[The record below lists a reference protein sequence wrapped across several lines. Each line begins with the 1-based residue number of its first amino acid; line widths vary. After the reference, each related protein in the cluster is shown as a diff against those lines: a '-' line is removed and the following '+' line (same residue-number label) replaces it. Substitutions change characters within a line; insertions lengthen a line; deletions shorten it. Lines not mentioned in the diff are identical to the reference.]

1 LLRWTGKNAR
11 PHTVRGGTSKR
22 NAGQLATEVGGVALA
37 VLGVVQDGI
46 DVMEDVPL
54 ADGAV
59 AVADA
64 KLFQRPVGDVL
75 APVAA
80 V

>member
-1 LLRWTGKNAR
+1 MEC
-11 PHTVRGGTSKR
+11 
-22 NAGQLATEVGGVALA
+22 GQLAAEIGGVLLP

-54 ADGAV
+54 GDRAV

-64 KLFQRPVGDVL
+64 KLFQRPVG
-75 APVAA
+75 
-80 V
+80 